1 MGKAKEIAVKYVFG
15 SGSDHGDKGE
25 VLQPVASEET
35 LSRLLGMV
43 QDAKAKGA
51 RSIPGYFMQPTILAD
66 VNNDMACQQTEIFG
80 PIMPV
85 RAFSDD
91 DDVFALA
98 NESEYGL
105 SSYVYTNSMKTTM
118 QAEEKLMT
126 GNVCVNGVHYSIEL
140 PHGGIKQSGNG
151 KDISHLS
158 LHDYFDIR
166 HITLKR

>member
-1 MGKAKEIAVKYVFG
+1 
-15 SGSDHGDKGE
+15 
-25 VLQPVASEET
+25 
-35 LSRLLGMV
+35 MV
-43 QDAKAKGA
+43 QDARAKGA
-51 RSIPGYFMQPTILAD
+51 RVLMGWRARGHSCYFMQPTILAD

-98 NESEYGL
+98 NEPEYGL
-105 SSYVYTNSMKTTM
+105 SSYVYTSSMKTTL
-118 QAEEKLMT
+118 QAEERLMT

-140 PHGGIKQSGNG
+140 PHGGIKQSGSG

-158 LHDYFDIR
+158 LHDYYDIR
-166 HITLKR
+166 RITIKR